1 MHLTSNPNPML
12 QNSAQQPPLRGE
24 AGGGSIF
31 DKIKEKVWLAI
42 TRKAVEVLVAML
54 TAAIT
59 ALTTTSCMGY
69 GPIG

>member
-1 MHLTSNPNPML
+1 MHLTSNSNPML

-24 AGGGSIF
+24 AGGGSVF
-31 DKIKEKVWLAI
+31 DKLKEKAWALI
-42 TRKAVEVLVAML
+42 KRKAVEVLVAML

-69 GPIG
+69 GPLG